1 VWNVGVRARY
11 FNMAEVNMS
20 EEAQKMDLD
29 HLINT
34 PFKKLGLREKYA
46 LINMCYNRA
55 NHWVGFIKNLAY
67 LFFTVLAIEYKTG
80 IVIVGSI
87 FSAIFVF
94 VMFLSM
100 YVVIGYIEFRKI
112 KTPQIEQMVGI
123 RYNPITQRILHDLKE
138 IKEKLEK

>member
-1 VWNVGVRARY
+1 
-11 FNMAEVNMS
+11 
-20 EEAQKMDLD
+20 
-29 HLINT
+29 
-34 PFKKLGLREKYA
+34 
-46 LINMCYNRA
+46 MCYNRA

-123 RYNPITQRILHDLKE
+123 RYNPIIQRILHDLKE
-138 IKEKLEK
+138 IKEELEK